1 VLRSESVKNRRKISM
16 ASTLC
21 KPRMDEGRRLWA
33 SWGEAQGVIGEK
45 ATTLEGPA
53 LVEGPASA
61 AGGGGE

>member
-1 VLRSESVKNRRKISM
+1 M
-16 ASTLC
+16 ASTPC

-33 SWGEAQGVIGEK
+33 SWGGGAQGVIGEK